1 MSVLVKGME
10 MPDGCFHCILS
21 FMWFNGT
28 ETVLQCNVLKK
39 LVSDDGTKDTNC
51 PLVEVPPHRRLI
63 DADALIEDLER
74 QCKEVFRIDAVSP
87 DDYWIT
93 RNEAYNEA
101 LWKTWVESFD
111 NYLKTRPTVILADEE
126 GET

>member
-1 MSVLVKGME
+1 MSVLIEGME
-10 MPDGCFHCILS
+10 MPENCDKCP
-21 FMWFNGT
+21 
-28 ETVLQCNVLKK
+28 LK
-39 LVSDDGTKDTNC
+39 VFDDDGDYCPFTSIWTLSIGRQDNC
-51 PLVEVPPHRRLI
+51 PLIEVPDGHGRLI
-63 DADALIEDLER
+63 DADELIEDLER

-111 NYLKTRPTVILADEE
+111 NYLKTRQTVIPADKD
-126 GET
+126 GE